1 MTSVSKD
8 PRGDIETEAKE
19 AKEDLELVWE
29 AKEESTVRDQ
39 GETKEKEREEKT
51 FIYGTIT
58 TEEPRI
64 RFVFHNKRWPLSTI
78 TMSNMST
85 WLAPS
90 AQVSK
95 VKSVL
100 N

>member
-8 PRGDIETEAKE
+8 PRGDIETETKE

-29 AKEESTVRDQ
+29 AKEESSRDQ

-58 TEEPRI
+58 TEEPRR
-64 RFVFHNKRWPLSTI
+64 RFVFHKKRWGVGFSL
-78 TMSNMST
+78 TMSNMSST
-85 WLAPS
+85 H
-90 AQVSK
+90 
-95 VKSVL
+95 
-100 N
+100 